1 MRLKNRS
8 ARKQRLARRK
18 MQTLKA
24 LKRVVS
30 AILFLLICAA
40 AVWMWSMSYAG
51 VSNRQILDAVRS
63 EGALTRQA
71 VEMHGAELSQKLD
84 RIESKLDKIIEMA
97 APRLPDGMSPAQ

>member
-1 MRLKNRS
+1 
-8 ARKQRLARRK
+8 

-84 RIESKLDKIIEMA
+84 RIESKLDKIIERA